1 VGKREKITIGLDK
14 DSKRVKE
21 VALDRVSGN

>member
-1 VGKREKITIGLDK
+1 MGKREKIDIGLDK
-14 DSKRVKE
+14 DSKRLKE